1 MQQELDPKAYNPM
14 DDSPPCIISFFHDLV
29 QTPRALLDKFKLP
42 SNDGAAIALAISA
55 GTAAAVSDGS
65 YDNSRQA
72 G

>member
-1 MQQELDPKAYNPM
+1 M
-14 DDSPPCIISFFHDLV
+14 DGPPPYIYHDLV